1 MSTLAKF
8 SFNHTRELVDL
19 SPKGIKSEI
28 SKLKCQHIVLSF
40 VTKINSASY
49 IWTLYGMR
57 NFFEIPTTQN
67 THTLLTRGG
76 ATRNFLERQNWTK
89 RHECKVVETSVLKR
103 YQKRATQNSRQKR
116 GNPSPTLDIPR
127 GKTRIFPDLRLGGKC
142 FSLYN
147 KQAQELIL
155 KSNIQYLSY
164 TPKWGPFIGVVTHL
178 EGSQRVEPKILDRQ
192 GNFVRL
198 EFRSIFTILH
208 LTRDRVI

>member
-1 MSTLAKF
+1 MDKITATSTGSNSSWDAFCPNVRRVSKCLHLENFSRQCIYMSTLAKF
-8 SFNHTRELVDL
+8 SFNHTRELLDL

-103 YQKRATQNSRQKR
+103 YQKRATQNSR
-116 GNPSPTLDIPR
+116 
-127 GKTRIFPDLRLGGKC
+127 
-142 FSLYN
+142 
-147 KQAQELIL
+147 
-155 KSNIQYLSY
+155 
-164 TPKWGPFIGVVTHL
+164 
-178 EGSQRVEPKILDRQ
+178 
-192 GNFVRL
+192 
-198 EFRSIFTILH
+198 
-208 LTRDRVI
+208 